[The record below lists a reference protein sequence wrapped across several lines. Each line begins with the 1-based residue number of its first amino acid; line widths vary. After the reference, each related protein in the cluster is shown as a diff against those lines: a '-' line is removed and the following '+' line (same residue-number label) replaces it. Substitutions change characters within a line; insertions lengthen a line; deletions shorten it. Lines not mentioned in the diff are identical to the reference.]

1 MWIRKS
7 IGKHGECLKTS
18 KNVFPPKRGRECINK
33 GESRKGNLE
42 RGIPKEEESIQKNE
56 LVWQGKQTEWQTSE
70 IKKWEAYSLGLLSV
84 CPQCQPCHNCKWL
97 RVVTQIIQD
106 IQVCLDMSGYRKKI
120 FSDTRMWRDDWSQH
134 ISTTLPV
141 ILRRSNALEV
151 IEVVHMKA
159 TTNKTLPRVVRC
171 QKIRVILVSAGNV
184 WATYTRLM
192 AYRPPFCGVAPW
204 HRTGTLWCFSESRP
218 KICRRPFLGSAGSS
232 WCPKCEFCDWD
243 QELIVGSS

>member
-1 MWIRKS
+1 MHKQR
-7 IGKHGECLKTS
+7 
-18 KNVFPPKRGRECINK
+18 

-56 LVWQGKQTEWQTSE
+56 IVWKGKQTEWQTSE

-106 IQVCLDMSGYRKKI
+106 IQVCLDMSGYRKKL

-141 ILRRSNALEV
+141 ILRRSNPFEV
-151 IEVVHMKA
+151 IEAVHMKA
-159 TTNKTLPRVVRC
+159 TTHKTLPRVVRC

-192 AYRPPFCGVAPW
+192 AYRQRFCGWCCSLAQDRNPVVLFRKQAKGMQKALFGQCW
-204 HRTGTLWCFSESRP
+204 TQLVSQMWILWLRSGTSDRWVQ
-218 KICRRPFLGSAGSS
+218 LGPARSS
-232 WCPKCEFCDWD
+232 
-243 QELIVGSS
+243 

>member
-1 MWIRKS
+1 MWIRKN
-7 IGKHGECLKTS
+7 IRKHGECLKTS

-33 GESRKGNLE
+33 GESRKGNSQ
-42 RGIPKEEESIQKNE
+42 RGGIDPEKWTRMKRETNRMANKWNQKMRGLQSRSPHCLSSVSTLPQLQMAQGRYPDNSGYSGLSGYVWIPQNYFQTHGCEES
-56 LVWQGKQTEWQTSE
+56 L
-70 IKKWEAYSLGLLSV
+70 
-84 CPQCQPCHNCKWL
+84 
-97 RVVTQIIQD
+97 
-106 IQVCLDMSGYRKKI
+106 
-120 FSDTRMWRDDWSQH
+120 RDDWSQH

-141 ILRRSNALEV
+141 ILRRSNPFEV
-151 IEVVHMKA
+151 IEAVHMKA
-159 TTNKTLPRVVRC
+159 TTHKTLPRVVRC

-243 QELIVGSS
+243 EELLIVGSS